1 MQEYS
6 QQWDEVTSSELIK
19 QQTYEEALVRRTVF
33 TFFSLLSS
41 LLCFSPLTSGQ
52 VSLEMEP
59 IEARSTITDVTLYRN
74 RAAVTRTATLDLQV
88 GGHTLFFRDLPSSI
102 YLDSVQAH
110 VGDNVALLSVDTS
123 STPVTRN
130 MSDIIKEI
138 TAEIEGVEARLN
150 TVNARKEALK
160 LQVTMLKT
168 LITQAGN
175 EHEGSVNLDALDNQ
189 LAFIGKKMTS
199 LSEDQATNE
208 QDQKSLQDELQTL
221 RARRQNMSSDRGV
234 RLDAIVDI
242 GVKKAGTVEVQL
254 TYLVNNASWQPKYS
268 IRANNSGNEITVEY
282 DAQLWQRTGENWT
295 DVSMT
300 LSTAQPQR
308 STSPPMP
315 RPWFVDIFIAAQ
327 PTAARRSP
335 NTQSTVNEGTLSFA
349 WAKDSSV
356 LPVGAELVEAASSFA
371 SINDGGPAVSFSLP
385 RTITVPSNAED
396 TQTTSLG
403 AFETEADLFRIAVP
417 MLTDSTFIRSNVTNT
432 SRYILLPGQAS
443 IFHGS
448 DYVGKTSL
456 PTIAPTETFSL
467 DLGIDPVV
475 TATRVLL
482 EKETSSTGL
491 FASGIQTSYDYR
503 IELSNG
509 HDKSIELQVWDRYP
523 VSRNEEIEV
532 LLDNV
537 STPLSTDP
545 LYIESQQPLGLLRWD
560 LNIPAN
566 MTGDKSF
573 VLTWQVEIARGKD
586 IEMTPLPE

>member
-1 MQEYS
+1 MMREYS
-6 QQWDEVTSSELIK
+6 QQWGEATNRELIT
-19 QQTYEEALVRRTVF
+19 QQSYEEAQMRRTVF
-33 TFFSLLSS
+33 TLLSAI
-41 LLCFSPLTSGQ
+41 LFFCPLTSGQ

-59 IEARSTITDVTLYRN
+59 IEARSTITDVTLYRD
-74 RAAVTRTATLDLQV
+74 RAAVTRTATLDLQI
-88 GGHTLFFRDLPSSI
+88 GGYTVFFRDLPSSI

-110 VGDNVALLSVDTS
+110 VGDNAALLSVDTS

-130 MSDIIKEI
+130 MSEIIKEI
-138 TAEIEGVEARLN
+138 TAEIEGVEAKLK

-189 LAFIGKKMTS
+189 LAFIGKKMTL

-208 QDQKSLQDELQTL
+208 QDQKSLRDELQTL
-221 RARRQNMSSDRGV
+221 RARRQNISSDRGV
-234 RLDAIVDI
+234 QLDAIVDI
-242 GVKKAGTVEVQL
+242 GVKKAGTIEVQL

-268 IRANNSGNEITVEY
+268 IRANNAGDNITVEY
-282 DAQLWQRTGENWT
+282 DAHLWQRTGENWT

-308 STSPPMP
+308 STTPPMP
-315 RPWFVDIFIAAQ
+315 RPWFVDIFIQPQ
-327 PTAARRSP
+327 PTAALRSR
-335 NTQSTVNEGTLSFA
+335 NTQATANEGTLSFA
-349 WAKDSSV
+349 WEKDSAV
-356 LPVGAELVEAASSFA
+356 LPSAGAGLVEAASSFA
-371 SINDGGPAVSFSLP
+371 TINNEGPAVSFNLP

-396 TQTTSLG
+396 KQTTSLG

-456 PTIAPTETFSL
+456 PTIAPNETFPL

-491 FASGIQTSYDYR
+491 FASGMQTTYDYR
-503 IELSNG
+503 IEISNG

-545 LYIESQQPLGLLRWD
+545 LYVESQQPLGLLRWD

-566 MTGDKSF
+566 TTGDTSF
-573 VLTWQVEIARGKD
+573 VLTWQVQIARGKD